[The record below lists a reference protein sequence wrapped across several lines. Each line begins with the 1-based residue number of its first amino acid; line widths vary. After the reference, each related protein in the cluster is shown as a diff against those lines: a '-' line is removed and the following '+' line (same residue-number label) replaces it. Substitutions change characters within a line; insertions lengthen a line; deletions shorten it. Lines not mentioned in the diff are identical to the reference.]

1 MPIEGGALPKLSL
14 DTVPEAT
21 FYIPATG
28 PATRP
33 RRALKHDNTFAV
45 LDSHG
50 DIGASAGGTD
60 GLFNCDT
67 RFLSHFELLLNGMQ
81 PLLLGSNLRDDNT
94 VLTVD
99 LTNPD
104 MYFDDHLVLPKDT
117 LHVVR
122 TIFLWHDTAY
132 QRLAIQNHGDHPVDL
147 RLTMLFDSDFADLFE
162 VRGLRREHR
171 GTISREAVGPAT
183 TVLSYEGLDAKLR
196 QTVLHF
202 DPTPGELTAT
212 TVSYRLSIAPKEF
225 TPVCCSIGC
234 GAPEPPK
241 PVPLLRGLRAIHRN
255 LRAVSH
261 NTATAETSNDLFN
274 EVLCRSMSDLYM
286 LMTKTPQGPYPYAGI
301 PWYSTTFG
309 RDGLITALQ
318 MLWLDPRIAQGV
330 LRRLA
335 ALQATTDD
343 PASDAQPGKILH
355 EMREGEMAAL
365 REVPFGLYYGTVDA
379 TPLFVMLAG
388 LYAERTGDDATIV
401 ELWPAI
407 EAALGWIDGP
417 GDPDGDGFI
426 EYYRATEEGLAN
438 QGWKDSQDAI
448 FHADG
453 RLAEGPIAL
462 AEVQGYVYSAK
473 LLAARCAKRLGRMQ
487 DARRLKAEADL
498 LAERFDAAF
507 WCPDIGT
514 YALAL
519 DGQKQP
525 CRVRSSNAG
534 QALFTGI
541 ARPERALKVGDGLL
555 RPNFFSGWGIRTIA
569 NTEAR
574 YNPMSYHNGSI
585 WPHDNALIALGLAR
599 YGLKRSVERVFK
611 GLFDAAT
618 YMEMRRLPEL
628 FCGFQRGRGRGPTLY
643 PVACSPQAWASATPF
658 TLIEASLG
666 LQFDPAANEI
676 RLHNPSLP
684 SFLDEV
690 VLRNLHL
697 KDSSVDLK
705 VRRHANDV
713 SVEILERRGDIQ
725 VSIVF
730 GRNAGPDES
739 GSQFS

>member
-162 VRGLRREHR
+162 VRGLRRERR
-171 GTISREAVGPAT
+171 GTIAREAVRPAT

-202 DPTPGELTAT
+202 DPTPSELTAT
-212 TVSYRLSIAPKEF
+212 TVSYRLTIAPKEF
-225 TPVCCSIGC
+225 TPVYCSIGC
-234 GAPEPPK
+234 GSPEPPK
-241 PVPLLRGLRAIHRN
+241 PVPLLRGLRSIHRN

-261 NTATAETSNDLFN
+261 NAATAETSNDLFN

-407 EAALGWIDGP
+407 EAALAWIGGP

-514 YALAL
+514 YAIAL
-519 DGQKQP
+519 DGKKQP

-534 QALFTGI
+534 QVLFTGI
-541 ARPERALKVGDGLL
+541 ARPERALEVGDGLL

-628 FCGFQRGRGRGPTLY
+628 FCGFQRSRGRGPTLY